1 MSQITNMDM
10 IKILADL
17 NELQELR
24 KEVEF
29 LKERNKDL
37 RQKTWY
43 SVYEENLELK
53 QQLEKLK
60 YAVAENC
67 ELKEQVELFND
78 LFEDARTA
86 ANYFIEENKR
96 LKDGILSVQEFTKQF
111 T

>member
-1 MSQITNMDM
+1 MFNHNVIGDYIT
-10 IKILADL
+10 KLE
-17 NELQELR
+17 NEN
-24 KEVEF
+24 KF

-67 ELKEQVELFND
+67 ELREQVELFND

-86 ANYFIEENKR
+86 SNYFIEENKR
-96 LKDGILSVQEFTKQF
+96 LKDAIASVQTFTKQF